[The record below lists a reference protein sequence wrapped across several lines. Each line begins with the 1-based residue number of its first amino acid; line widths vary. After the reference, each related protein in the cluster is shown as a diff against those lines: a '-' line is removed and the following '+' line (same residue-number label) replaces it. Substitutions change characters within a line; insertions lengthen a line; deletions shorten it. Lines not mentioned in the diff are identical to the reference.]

1 MEMISVMTV
10 RMLRNP
16 LNRDT
21 SRTGDSCSLQAWK
34 IGAVVA

>member
-1 MEMISVMTV
+1 METISVMIV
-10 RMLRNP
+10 KMLRNP

-21 SRTGDSCSLQAWK
+21 SRTGDSCSLQAWE